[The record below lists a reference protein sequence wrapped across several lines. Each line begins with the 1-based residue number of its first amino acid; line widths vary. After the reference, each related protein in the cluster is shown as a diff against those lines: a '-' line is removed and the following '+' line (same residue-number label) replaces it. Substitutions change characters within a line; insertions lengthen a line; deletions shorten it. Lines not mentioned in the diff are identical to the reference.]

1 MLLYCMNAKLP
12 DWNNWLTEEAAGC
25 HTDSTTAPNESRQ
38 PPWKKKPQR
47 GHNDVLSM
55 KSGV

>member
-1 MLLYCMNAKLP
+1 MNAKLP

-38 PPWKKKPQR
+38 PPWKKK
-47 GHNDVLSM
+47 L
-55 KSGV
+55 KGVIMMYFP